1 MPQFRPSILITD
13 AYGSAGDVTWY
24 HRNGKCYTRKRSHPA
39 YRGTAG
45 QLEHLDVHRRALAA
59 WRSISHQT
67 QLVWNALAEDVEP
80 HRPPFDHKANIS
92 GQNLFVS
99 AYHGFYTLGNE
110 HLPVP
115 RAFDNFPPYSIDLRN
130 AHVESGTLVIP
141 AVVVLGGEENPGRY
155 RLLAKLQLTTP
166 GKGCHPGML
175 RNYLADASCDSSV
188 VYIRVPDYASIIGNG
203 SNTCQVHGR
212 FILLDN
218 VTGYRSQYQQKS
230 FLLQIAQ

>member
-1 MPQFRPSILITD
+1 MAVHLPSD
-13 AYGSAGDVTWY
+13 AVGVEYP
-24 HRNGKCYTRKRSHPA
+24 C
-39 YRGTAG
+39 RG
-45 QLEHLDVHRRALAA
+45 RRA
-59 WRSISHQT
+59 SQT
-67 QLVWNALAEDVEP
+67 AL
-80 HRPPFDHKANIS
+80 PFDHS
-92 GQNLFVS
+92 GQNLFIS
-99 AYHGFYTLGNE
+99 AYHGFYTLGNG

-115 RAFDNFPPYSIDLRN
+115 MTFDKFPPYSINLRN